1 MPTDQGESSQ
11 KAIREAIALLKS
23 HPEAQLV
30 GILQLVD
37 RQERG
42 QNSDLSTVQEVEK
55 EFGVP
60 VVPIIALA
68 DIMTYMEGKPELA
81 SDLERMKVYR
91 KEWAVDV

>member
-1 MPTDQGESSQ
+1 M
-11 KAIREAIALLKS
+11 KS

-68 DIMTYMEGKPELA
+68 DIMKYMEGKPELA